1 MIEINNVNFAILK
14 AGDKFVD
21 IENGEAK
28 YYEFLMIHP
37 HNDSYIL
44 ALDDV
49 QQEGKKIYIPTLIGG
64 GFFSDYT
71 IDEVNQKKIEQLEAK
86 ISRIK
91 KRIKILENSHES

>member
-1 MIEINNVNFAILK
+1 MIEINNTNFATLK
-14 AGDKFVD
+14 AGDKFVG

-44 ALDDV
+44 ALDNV
-49 QQEGKKIYIPTLIGG
+49 VQEGKKIYIPTLIGG
-64 GFFSDYT
+64 GFFFDYT

-86 ISRIK
+86 ILRIK
-91 KRIKILENSHES
+91 KRIKLLEKES